1 MEIEEAKLI
10 ERAIKGNLDAFNRL
24 VLMYQSIVYN
34 TALRIL
40 YDEDLADD
48 LTQTAFVSAWQHINS
63 FKGESFKPW
72 IMRITINA
80 CYDELRRQRRHP
92 NMPLEPT
99 SVESDEEYED
109 APWMIDQ
116 SPQPLEVY
124 ESSERIAQLEACLK
138 KLPEDYRSVLVMID
152 VQEMNYQ
159 EVSDVLDKPLGTVKS
174 RLFRARIK
182 LRDCL
187 KNHSELFGFDRR
199 YDDKEDLRDDSENE

>member
-1 MEIEEAKLI
+1 MVIEEAKLI

-24 VLMYQSIVYN
+24 VLMYQSTVFN

-48 LTQTAFVSAWQHINS
+48 LTQTAFISAWQHIGS
-63 FKGESFKPW
+63 FKGDSFKPW
-72 IMRITINA
+72 IVRITINA

-92 NMPLEPT
+92 NVPLEPV
-99 SVESDEEYED
+99 SIENDEEYED
-109 APWMIDQ
+109 AQWMIDQ
-116 SPQPLEVY
+116 SPQPTEVY
-124 ESSERIAQLEACLK
+124 QSGERIAQLEACLK

-159 EVSDVLDKPLGTVKS
+159 EVSDVLDKPLGTIKS

-187 KNHSELFGFDRR
+187 RNHSELFGFDNR
-199 YDDKEDLRDDSENE
+199 YNDRGSVQDDEEDE